1 MNTTSVLQAWATQR
15 AATRP
20 VWQLPLAD
28 FVPRV
33 SPMLE
38 PPRHLEA
45 LCRAFDRIRAGEEV
59 RLLVS
64 VPPQHGKTFC
74 ILHGLAQL
82 IAARPDKTNAFASY
96 GSDYAHSRSRLCR
109 DYARTAGVKLRGDS
123 AAMAEWRTEAGGGLL
138 ATGVGGP
145 LTGHGISGVL
155 VVDDPYK
162 NREEAD
168 SALVRGKI
176 RDWWTSAAL
185 TRVHPGASIIVCH
198 TRWHPDDLI
207 GELEKQR
214 EQGWEVMN
222 LPALDDAERP
232 LWHKRPKAFLDKV
245 RRDVG
250 EHDWWALYMGSPRPR
265 GGALFSGV
273 SFYDKLP
280 ETYRVSIGIDLAYSE
295 STYSDYSVAVVMAH
309 SAQAD
314 AWYVLD
320 VRRMQ
325 AKATDFAATLRELVA
340 LYPGAKLYGYVGGTE
355 KGTVDFLRREG
366 IPFRPDPARLDK
378 LSRATSTA
386 AAWTSQRVHVPRQAA
401 WLRDFVDEVCSFTG
415 IKDRHDDQVDAL
427 VAAFDALHTKAYRT
441 TGFSD
446 GAFDWG

>member
-1 MNTTSVLQAWATQR
+1 MTTPLLQAWAVQR
-15 AATRP
+15 AANRP
-20 VWQLPLAD
+20 LWRLPLAE

-33 SPMLE
+33 SPLLE
-38 PPRHLEA
+38 EPRHLSA
-45 LCRAFDRIRAGEEV
+45 LCRAFDRIRNGEEV

-82 IAARPDKTNAFASY
+82 IAARPDKTNAFTSY
-96 GSDYAHSRSRLCR
+96 GADYAHSRSRLCR
-109 DYARTAGVKLRGDS
+109 DYARAAGVKLRGDS
-123 AAMAEWRTEAGGGLL
+123 SAMAEWRTEAGGGLL

-145 LTGHGISGVL
+145 LPGHGISGVL
-155 VVDDPYK
+155 VVAHPYK

-168 SALVRGKI
+168 SALVRGS
-176 RDWWTSAAL
+176 RHHSDGDAAL
-185 TRVHPGASIIVCH
+185 TRVHPGASMCS
-198 TRWHPDDLI
+198 TPQRWHPDDLI
-207 GELEKQR
+207 GELARQESQA
-214 EQGWEVMN
+214 WEVIN
-222 LPALDDAERP
+222 LPALNDDGKS
-232 LWHKRPKAFLDKV
+232 LWYKRPPKFLERV

-265 GGALFSGV
+265 GGQLFSGV

-295 STYSDYSVAVVMAH
+295 SSYADYSVAVVMAH
-309 SAQAD
+309 NAQLD

-325 AKATDFAATLRELVA
+325 AKATEFAATLRELTERF
-340 LYPGAKLYGYVGGTE
+340 PGAKLYGYIGGTE

-366 IPFRPDPARLDK
+366 IPFRPDPAKMDK

-386 AAWTSQRVHVPRQAA
+386 AAWSSQRIHVPREAP
-401 WLRDFVDEVCSFTG
+401 WLRDFVEEVCSFTG
-415 IKDRHDDQVDAL
+415 IKDRHDDQVDAF
-427 VAAFDALHTKAYRT
+427 VAAFDALHTKAYRA

-446 GAFDWG
+446 GSFDWG